1 MRSEVKVKLQRA
13 LHRLAAGVAAAG
25 LTLTAGCAGAGTLGA
40 TENTVTIAMVS
51 NSQMTDARELSDRF

>member
-25 LTLTAGCAGAGTLGA
+25 LALTGMTLRLLDL
-40 TENTVTIAMVS
+40 VLRP
-51 NSQMTDARELSDRF
+51 D